1 LGLCGLALNVEPS
14 GTASHAKSPKPY
26 SGRNPFNRSTDLQNL
41 NQGPRELVNLL
52 FDQPVA
58 LVDLKNIPDER
69 LKEWGHMAV
78 YLLPLKHA
86 FDTMPFQ
93 EIFNHGIHGP
103 HGMLLSSGFHGF
115 I

>member
-1 LGLCGLALNVEPS
+1 MVLSDKLSEFFRVFRVFRGC
-14 GTASHAKSPKPY
+14 K
-26 SGRNPFNRSTDLQNL
+26 RIFN
-41 NQGPRELVNLL
+41 
-52 FDQPVA
+52 
-58 LVDLKNIPDER
+58 
-69 LKEWGHMAV
+69 MAV
-78 YLLPLKHA
+78 YFLPLKHA